1 MSSVSVTQALSELKL
16 LRSRIQHATNGAHLI
31 AMKKKRDMLDSSRF
45 ATEARASYQSF
56 TDLLARYNQLK
67 AAIVLSNATTSVK
80 IGDKTYTV
88 ADAVERKR
96 TIDFEKA
103 MLNTMKQQFEQ
114 VKREHESHTVSE
126 QARVERLLQSELS
139 KDSKTNVE
147 VITQL
152 TETFLAQNK
161 AEILD
166 PLNLETKI
174 AEMNRQIE
182 EFETKVDWVLSES
195 NGRTVLLSL

>member
-1 MSSVSVTQALSELKL
+1 
-16 LRSRIQHATNGAHLI
+16 
-31 AMKKKRDMLDSSRF
+31 MLDSNKF
-45 ATEARASYQSF
+45 AVEARASYQSF

-67 AAIVLSNATTSVK
+67 AAIVLSNATTSVT

-96 TIDFEKA
+96 TIDFEKT
-103 MLNTMKQQFEQ
+103 MLAIMKQQFEQ
-114 VKREHESHTVSE
+114 VKREHEAHTVSE

-161 AEILD
+161 AEVLD

-174 AEMNRQIE
+174 AEMNRSIE

-195 NGRTVLLSL
+195 NGRTVLSL

>member
-16 LRSRIQHATNGAHLI
+16 LRSRIQNATNGAHLI

-56 TDLLARYNQLK
+56 SDLLARYNQLK
-67 AAIVLSNATTSVK
+67 AAIVLSNATTSVT

-96 TIDFEKA
+96 TIEFEKA

-114 VKREHESHTVSE
+114 VKREYEAHSVSE

-195 NGRTVLLSL
+195 NGRTVLSL

>member
-16 LRSRIQHATNGAHLI
+16 LRSRIQNATNGSRLI
-31 AMKKKRDMLDSSRF
+31 ALKKKRDMLDSNKF
-45 ATEARASYQSF
+45 AVEARASYQSF

-67 AAIVLSNATTSVK
+67 AAIVLSNATTSVT

-96 TIDFEKA
+96 TIEFEKS

-114 VKREHESHTVSE
+114 VKREHEAHTVSE

-161 AEILD
+161 AEVLD
-166 PLNLETKI
+166 PLGLEAKI

-195 NGRTVLLSL
+195 NGRTVLSL

>member
-16 LRSRIQHATNGAHLI
+16 LRSRIQHAINGSRLI
-31 AMKKKRDMLDSSRF
+31 ALKKKRDMLDSNKF
-45 ATEARASYQSF
+45 AVEARASYQSF
-56 TDLLARYNQLK
+56 ADLLARYNQLK
-67 AAIVLSNATTSVK
+67 AAIVLSNATTSVT

-96 TIDFEKA
+96 TIDFEKT
-103 MLNTMKQQFEQ
+103 MLAIMKQQFEQ
-114 VKREHESHTVSE
+114 VKREHETHTVSE

-161 AEILD
+161 AEVLD

-174 AEMNRQIE
+174 SEMNRSIE

-195 NGRTVLLSL
+195 NGRTVLSL

>member
-16 LRSRIQHATNGAHLI
+16 LRSRIQHATNGSRLI
-31 AMKKKRDMLDSSRF
+31 ALKKKRDMLDSNKF
-45 ATEARASYQSF
+45 AVEARASYQSF

-67 AAIVLSNATTSVK
+67 AAIVLSNATTSVT

-96 TIDFEKA
+96 TIAFEKA

-114 VKREHESHTVSE
+114 VKREHEAHTVSE

-161 AEILD
+161 AEVLD
-166 PLNLETKI
+166 PLGLEAKI
-174 AEMNRQIE
+174 SEMNRSIE

-195 NGRTVLLSL
+195 NGRTVLSL

>member
-16 LRSRIQHATNGAHLI
+16 LRSRIQNAINGSRLI
-31 AMKKKRDMLDSSRF
+31 ALKKKRDMLDSNKF
-45 ATEARASYQSF
+45 AVEARASYQSF

-67 AAIVLSNATTSVK
+67 AAIVLSNATTSVT

-96 TIDFEKA
+96 TIEFEKT
-103 MLNTMKQQFEQ
+103 MLAIMKQQFEQ
-114 VKREHESHTVSE
+114 VKREHEAHTVSE
-126 QARVERLLQSELS
+126 QARVERLIQSELS

-152 TETFLAQNK
+152 TETFLNQNK
-161 AEILD
+161 AEVLD
-166 PLNLETKI
+166 PLDLEAKI
-174 AEMNRQIE
+174 AETNRQIE

-195 NGRTVLLSL
+195 NGRTVLSL

>member
-16 LRSRIQHATNGAHLI
+16 LRSRIQNATNGSRLI
-31 AMKKKRDMLDSSRF
+31 ALKKKRDMLDSNKF
-45 ATEARASYQSF
+45 AVEARASYQSF

-67 AAIVLSNATTSVK
+67 AAIVLSNATTSVT

-96 TIDFEKA
+96 TIEFEKT
-103 MLNTMKQQFEQ
+103 MLAIMKQQFEQ
-114 VKREHESHTVSE
+114 VKREHEAHTVSE

-152 TETFLAQNK
+152 TETFLSQNK
-161 AEILD
+161 AEVLD

-174 AEMNRQIE
+174 SEMNRSIE

-195 NGRTVLLSL
+195 NGRTVLSL

>member
-16 LRSRIQHATNGAHLI
+16 LRSRIQNATNGSRLI
-31 AMKKKRDMLDSSRF
+31 ALKKKRDMLDSSRF

-67 AAIVLSNATTSVK
+67 AAIVLSNATTSVT

-96 TIDFEKA
+96 TIEFEKT
-103 MLNTMKQQFEQ
+103 MLAIMKQQFEQ
-114 VKREHESHTVSE
+114 VKREHEAHSVSE

-152 TETFLAQNK
+152 TETFLSQNK

-174 AEMNRQIE
+174 AEMNRSIE

-195 NGRTVLLSL
+195 NGRTVLSL